1 MSKLQVSIVTPEG
14 GVTRR
19 EVDSVTAPSKLGEV
33 TILPDHVPLLA
44 ELDAGV
50 VTMRVANAVD
60 QYAVSGGFLEVER
73 ENGLVLADDA
83 LRPEEVDVSA
93 SERAITDAQAELKT
107 LDGYDP
113 AYAKAMRRI
122 KKNEARIR
130 VAGN

>member
-19 EVDSVTAPSKLGEV
+19 EVNSVTAPSKLGEV

-50 VTMRVANAVD
+50 VTMRVDNAVD

-73 ENGLVLADDA
+73 DNVLVLADDA

-113 AYAKAMRRI
+113 AYVKALRRI